1 MPDGGRSLED
11 AILDLLDRRAPGASV
26 CPSDVAR
33 AVHRGEDEGW
43 RELMEPV
50 RRAAARLADDGRV
63 EVTQHGSPVDPAEAR
78 GPVRIRRPAR

>member
-1 MPDGGRSLED
+1 MSVTGRSLED

-33 AVHRGEDEGW
+33 AVHRRADEGW

-50 RRAAARLADDGRV
+50 RRAAARLAAGGQV
-63 EVTQHGSPVDPAEAR
+63 EITRRGTPVDPAEAH
-78 GPVRIRRPAR
+78 GPIRIRRPAH

>member
-1 MPDGGRSLED
+1 MRAGDRSLED

-33 AVHRGEDEGW
+33 AIERSPGEGW

-50 RRAAARLADDGRV
+50 RRAAARLAAEGRV
-63 EVTQHGSPVDPAEAR
+63 EITQHGTPVDPAGAR
-78 GPVRIRRPAR
+78 GPIRIRRTP